1 MAELVTRAG
10 ELVVRLSPV
19 EKAGGFHGD
28 IRVPFPAVR
37 RVSVVHDPW
46 STVRGLR
53 APGTGIRGLIMLG
66 TCRGRFGKDFAAVYG
81 KSPAVLLELRD
92 HEFRRLLLCTRDPEG
107 DASSIRNTV
116 TTAA

>member
-1 MAELVTRAG
+1 MIAELVPRAG

-46 STVRGLR
+46 SMVRGLR
-53 APGTGIRGLIMLG
+53 APGTEASRRFRCRPTRHCRMAPSAPRTWLARRG
-66 TCRGRFGKDFAAVYG
+66 
-81 KSPAVLLELRD
+81 
-92 HEFRRLLLCTRDPEG
+92 
-107 DASSIRNTV
+107 
-116 TTAA
+116 